1 MFLYPSVLCL
11 TVTPPDYHYSY
22 FFLAFNFFLK
32 YSFEDSY
39 FAFSSV
45 LVNISAS
52 YATVSEKVFVRTR
65 AAIKHLCCY
74 RRRYNNVCQ
83 EVCIGEIREGKLP
96 SHKIHGKSTTWIN
109 VVPLRA
115 MVFLL

>member
-1 MFLYPSVLCL
+1 MFNSNSSRLSLFIFLPCI
-11 TVTPPDYHYSY
+11 H
-22 FFLAFNFFLK
+22 FFFK

-52 YATVSEKVFVRTR
+52 YAAVSEKVFVRTR

-83 EVCIGEIREGKLP
+83 EVCIGEIREGKLH
-96 SHKIHGKSTTWIN
+96 SHKIHGKSTNWIN

-115 MVFLL
+115 MAFLL